1 MALFKTDKINSS
13 ENQSN
18 EKEKTNKKN
27 TGKENVIGEPQKKK
41 KGFLKK

>member
-27 TGKENVIGEPQKKK
+27 TGKENVKDFKDYST
-41 KGFLKK
+41 L